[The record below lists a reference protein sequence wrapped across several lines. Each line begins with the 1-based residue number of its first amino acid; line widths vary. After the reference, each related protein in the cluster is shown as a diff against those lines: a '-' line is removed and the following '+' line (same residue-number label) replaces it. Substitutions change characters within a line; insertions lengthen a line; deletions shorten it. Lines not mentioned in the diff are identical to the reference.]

1 MVLSSQQTSKT
12 WRNMVLSSQ
21 QEHFLEA
28 QIYLREVCFIYKES
42 NLVVVSRFM
51 PFIVFERLILNQLS
65 YCNMITCWNFILYP
79 LKIFILFFV
88 VVRFFLDELFYY
100 HFHWCVCALIR
111 MCEIGKNVC
120 DHIEQLLCR
129 NEI

>member
-1 MVLSSQQTSKT
+1 
-12 WRNMVLSSQ
+12 MVLSSQ

-65 YCNMITCWNFILYP
+65 YYNMITCWNFILYP
-79 LKIFILFFV
+79 LKNFILFFV
-88 VVRFFLDELFYY
+88 IVRFFLDELFYY